1 MPKGVYKLPN
11 ITNEPIKSYAPG
23 SPERAALKEKLNEI
37 HNQVVDIPM
46 IIGGKEIRTDKL
58 ADIRPPHD
66 HQHLLGHYHQG
77 DASHVQLAIDAA
89 MKAKPA
95 WEKMNWES
103 RAAIFLK
110 AAELIAGPYR
120 QILNAVTMLG
130 QSKNAFQAEIDCVC
144 ELADFYRFNV
154 KNMYDL
160 YHMQPNSSAGIWDRT
175 VWRPLEGFVF
185 ALTPFNFT
193 SIAGNLPGA
202 PALMGNVCVWKPS
215 KTAVYSAYI
224 VMKILQEAG
233 LPDGV
238 INLVYC
244 SGPTASDVIF
254 SNKDFAGIHFTGS
267 TGVFNDIWATIVKN
281 IGKYRSYPRIVGETG
296 GKDYVFADPTAKAL
310 PVATA
315 LIRGAFEYQGQKCSA
330 ASRAYIPSNIWPEVK
345 ALMQADLNKIK
356 TGGVED
362 FSNFVNAVIDEAS
375 FDKLAKAIDDA
386 LHSPLL
392 NNNDIFNAK
401 KVMLNVSFC
410 PSSELMMEEMN
421 EIHEFMSKFREGVEV
436 IWGVAIDNSLETKVK
451 ITVLATGFGVEDV
464 PGMDSLHAA
473 RSQEEEERQLQL
485 EEEKEKNKERIR
497 KAYGESA
504 SNIGSKSLRKR
515 RHIYLFNMED
525 LDNDDIIAMV
535 EDSPTYMRDK
545 TTLTKIRTKAAL
557 EEEVATEEATDENG
571 VITF

>member
-23 SPERAALKEKLNEI
+23 TPERAALKAKLNEI
-37 HNQVVDIPM
+37 RNKTVDIPM
-46 IIGGKEIRTDKL
+46 IIGGQEIRTDKL

-77 DASHVQLAIDAA
+77 NATHVQMAIEAA

-120 QILNAVTMLG
+120 QVLNAVTMLG

-154 KNMYDL
+154 KNMYEL
-160 YHMQPNSSAGIWDRT
+160 YHMQPNSAPGIWDRT
-175 VWRPLEGFVF
+175 VWRPLEGFIF

-224 VMKILQEAG
+224 IMKILQEAG

-254 SNKDFAGIHFTGS
+254 SHKDFAGIHFTGS
-267 TGVFNDIWATIVKN
+267 TGVFNDIWSTIVKN
-281 IGKYRSYPRIVGETG
+281 IDNYRSYPRIVGETG
-296 GKDYVFADPTAKAL
+296 GKDYVFADPTAKAQ

-330 ASRAYIPSNIWPEVK
+330 ASRAYIPSNLWPEVK
-345 ALMQADLNKIK
+345 AFMQADLEKIK

-362 FSNFVNAVIDEAS
+362 FRNFVNAVIDEAS

-386 LHSPLL
+386 QASPDAEVVLGGQYDKSKGYFIYPTVIL
-392 NNNDIFNAK
+392 AK
-401 KVMLNVSFC
+401 KPDYVTMRE
-410 PSSELMMEEMN
+410 ELFGPVLTVYVYEPDQ
-421 EIHEFMSKFREGVEV
+421 VE
-436 IWGVAIDNSLETKVK
+436 
-451 ITVLATGFGVEDV
+451 
-464 PGMDSLHAA
+464 
-473 RSQEEEERQLQL
+473 
-485 EEEKEKNKERIR
+485 
-497 KAYGESA
+497 
-504 SNIGSKSLRKR
+504 
-515 RHIYLFNMED
+515 
-525 LDNDDIIAMV
+525 
-535 EDSPTYMRDK
+535 
-545 TTLTKIRTKAAL
+545 TTLDLLDAGSAYALTGAIFSNDRTNIERLTERLTHTAGNFYINDKPTGAVIAQQPFGGSRASGTNDKAGGPLNLIRWTNARCIKEAL
-557 EEEVATEEATDENG
+557 VPPTSYGYPFLGEK
-571 VITF
+571 

>member
-154 KNMYDL
+154 KNMYEI
-160 YHMQPNSSAGIWDRT
+160 YHMQPNSSAGIWDRN

-202 PALMGNVCVWKPS
+202 PVLMGNVCVWKPS
-215 KTAVYSAYI
+215 KTAVYSAHLI
-224 VMKILQEAG
+224 MQILKEAG

-244 SGPTASDVIF
+244 SGPVASDVIL

-267 TGVFNDIWATIVKN
+267 TGVFNSVWTNIVKN
-281 IGKYRSYPRIVGETG
+281 INQYRTYPRIVGETG
-296 GKDYVFADPTAKAL
+296 GKDYIFADPTAPAKQ
-310 PVATA
+310 VATA
-315 LIRGAFEYQGQKCSA
+315 MVRGAFEYQGQKCSA
-330 ASRAYIPSNIWPEVK
+330 ASRAYIPSNIWPEVRK
-345 ALMQADLNKIK
+345 YVEADLAQIK
-356 TGGVED
+356 VGGVED
-362 FSNFVNAVIDEAS
+362 FTNFVNAVIDEDS
-375 FDKLAKAIDDA
+375 FDKLAKAIDNAQASPDA
-386 LHSPLL
+386 EVILGGKYDKSEGYFIYPTVIL
-392 NNNDIFNAK
+392 AK
-401 KVMLNVSFC
+401 KPDYVTM
-410 PSSELMMEEMN
+410 
-421 EIHEFMSKFREGVEV
+421 
-436 IWGVAIDNSLETKVK
+436 
-451 ITVLATGFGVEDV
+451 
-464 PGMDSLHAA
+464 
-473 RSQEEEERQLQL
+473 QEELFGPVLTVYVYEPDKVEETLDILDHTSSYALTGAIFSQDRAAIERMTERLTYTAGNFYINDKPTGAVVDQQPFGGGRASGTNDKAGSVLNLLRWVSPQAI
-485 EEEKEKNKERIR
+485 KET
-497 KAYGESA
+497 
-504 SNIGSKSLRKR
+504 
-515 RHIYLFNMED
+515 F
-525 LDNDDIIAMV
+525 V
-535 EDSPTYMRDK
+535 P
-545 TTLTKIRTKAAL
+545 
-557 EEEVATEEATDENG
+557 ATDYMYPNFLED
-571 VITF
+571 

>member
-110 AAELIAGPYR
+110 AAELISGPYR

-254 SNKDFAGIHFTGS
+254 SNKDFAGIHFTGLPEYS
-267 TGVFNDIWATIVKN
+267 MTSGLLSLKTSVNIV
-281 IGKYRSYPRIVGETG
+281 
-296 GKDYVFADPTAKAL
+296 
-310 PVATA
+310 
-315 LIRGAFEYQGQKCSA
+315 LIHVSSVK
-330 ASRAYIPSNIWPEVK
+330 PEVK
-345 ALMQADLNKIK
+345 IMFLP
-356 TGGVED
+356 T
-362 FSNFVNAVIDEAS
+362 
-375 FDKLAKAIDDA
+375 
-386 LHSPLL
+386 
-392 NNNDIFNAK
+392 
-401 KVMLNVSFC
+401 
-410 PSSELMMEEMN
+410 
-421 EIHEFMSKFREGVEV
+421 
-436 IWGVAIDNSLETKVK
+436 
-451 ITVLATGFGVEDV
+451 
-464 PGMDSLHAA
+464 
-473 RSQEEEERQLQL
+473 RQL
-485 EEEKEKNKERIR
+485 KHYR
-497 KAYGESA
+497 
-504 SNIGSKSLRKR
+504 
-515 RHIYLFNMED
+515 
-525 LDNDDIIAMV
+525 
-535 EDSPTYMRDK
+535 
-545 TTLTKIRTKAAL
+545 
-557 EEEVATEEATDENG
+557 
-571 VITF
+571 